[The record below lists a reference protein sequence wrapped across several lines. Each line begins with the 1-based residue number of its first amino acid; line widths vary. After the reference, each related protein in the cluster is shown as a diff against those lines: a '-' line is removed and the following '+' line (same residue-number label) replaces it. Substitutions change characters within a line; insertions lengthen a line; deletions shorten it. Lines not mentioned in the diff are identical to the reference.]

1 MFIIGIILIVLGIF
15 TFFSKKM
22 LIGSKRKDG
31 IKDPDT
37 CAQLQGA
44 LYFVFG
50 FTLVFATIYQLSNF
64 FTAIFLLV
72 ELNIYIVAAIKTGSI

>member
-1 MFIIGIILIVLGIF
+1 MFIIGIALIVFGLI
-15 TFFSKKM
+15 TFFTKKM
-22 LIGSKRKDG
+22 LIGSRKKES

-64 FTAIFLLV
+64 LTAIFLLV
-72 ELNIYIVAAIKTGSI
+72 ELIIYIIAAVKTGSI

>member
-1 MFIIGIILIVLGIF
+1 MFIIGIALIALGLF
-15 TFFSKKM
+15 TFFTKKM
-22 LIGSKRKDG
+22 LIGSRKKES

-50 FTLVFATIYQLSNF
+50 FTLVLANIYQLSNKIS
-64 FTAIFLLV
+64 AIFLLV
-72 ELNIYIVAAIKTGSI
+72 ELVIYIVAAVKTGSI